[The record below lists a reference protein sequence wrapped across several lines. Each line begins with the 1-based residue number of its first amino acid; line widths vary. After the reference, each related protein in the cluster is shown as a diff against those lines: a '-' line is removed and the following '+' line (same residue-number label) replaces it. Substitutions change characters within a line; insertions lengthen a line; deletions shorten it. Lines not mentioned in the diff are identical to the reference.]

1 LIVQKKTLLKF
12 TIYSVKKKNK
22 DKDKKEKTKEIYEG
36 ENLHFVLCA
45 SEENEEKRRR
55 REEGRGGDGIFLV
68 VTSRCLLFI
77 SRKKGS
83 FVHAA
88 RVIHV
93 CVFYCISKTN
103 MLLPEYRVLYLTHL
117 HGMKSRHIKS

>member
-1 LIVQKKTLLKF
+1 MRVKIYILFCVLRRKMRKK
-12 TIYSVKKKNK
+12 
-22 DKDKKEKTKEIYEG
+22 DAGEKG
-36 ENLHFVLCA
+36 
-45 SEENEEKRRR
+45 
-55 REEGRGGDGIFLV
+55 GRGGDGIFLV